1 MSQTKH
7 TPGPWHVEGD
17 HVVTT
22 DHMAKQLIAWPVEGP
37 YALPYPERRANAHLI
52 AAAPDMLSALQEALE
67 ELGTIDGNI
76 ADGRE
81 TYVSTTVI
89 KAIEQAIAKALGKG
103 AAA

>member
-37 YALPYPERRANAHLI
+37 YALPYDERVANAHLI
-52 AAAPDMLSALQEALE
+52 AAAPELLDALREALG

-81 TYVSTTVI
+81 TYVSTTVLVT
-89 KAIEQAIAKALGKG
+89 IERAIAKAVGE
-103 AAA
+103 